1 MDGNNETDFYNVTD
15 SNLMDDKKVTDSNV
29 TDSSIIDSLLGANNV
44 TDSNVT
50 DFYNATDSN
59 LMDDKKVTDS
69 NVTDS
74 SIIDSNNVTDSNVTD
89 SSIIDSN
96 NVTDSSIIDS
106 NNVTDSLM
114 GASDLT
120 DSNNLT
126 NSNNLTSQDNFNDKA
141 FYIQIKSFNN
151 KTNFIP
157 DKVTLTQGDKIIWL
171 NHDNSEHKITV
182 GSDSRTGYQ
191 LLNSPILPNG
201 TIEHQFQL
209 SGTYYSV
216 LDDLVSEGSITILDR
231 GNETNAISIPL
242 ED

>member
-1 MDGNNETDFYNVTD
+1 MDANNVTD
-15 SNLMDDKKVTDSNV
+15 FDNVTDSNV
-29 TDSSIIDSLLGANNV
+29 TDSLMDANNV
-44 TDSNVT
+44 TDFDN
-50 DFYNATDSN
+50 
-59 LMDDKKVTDS
+59 VTDS

-89 SSIIDSN
+89 SLMDAN
-96 NVTDSSIIDS
+96 NV
-106 NNVTDSLM
+106 
-114 GASDLT
+114 T

-126 NSNNLTSQDNFNDKA
+126 NSNNLTSHDKLNDKA
-141 FYIQIKSFNN
+141 FYIEIKSFNN

-209 SGTYYSV
+209 AGTYYSV
-216 LDDLVSEGSITILDR
+216 LDDLVSKGSITILDR

>member
-1 MDGNNETDFYNVTD
+1 MGANNVTDFDNVTD
-15 SNLMDDKKVTDSNV
+15 SNLMDDNNV
-29 TDSSIIDSLLGANNV
+29 TDSSLIDSNNI

-50 DFYNATDSN
+50 DFDN
-59 LMDDKKVTDS
+59 
-69 NVTDS
+69 
-74 SIIDSNNVTDSNVTD
+74 I
-89 SSIIDSN
+89 
-96 NVTDSSIIDS
+96 
-106 NNVTDSLM
+106 TDSLM
-114 GASDLT
+114 GANNVT

-141 FYIQIKSFNN
+141 FYIEIKSFNN

-209 SGTYYSV
+209 AGTYYSV
-216 LDDLVSEGSITILDR
+216 LDDLVSKGSITILDMD
-231 GNETNAISIPL
+231 NETNAISIPL